1 MTNLNYI
8 IENLN
13 GRLSCDLF
21 SNDGPERP
29 LEVSLIILV
38 QGRSKSFLLLVLGFP
53 FDKRNGVNETQI
65 LTLPLITSYTYEMF

>member
-1 MTNLNYI
+1 MTNLNYT

-29 LEVSLIILV
+29 LEVALIILV
-38 QGRSKSFLLLVLGFP
+38 QGESRSFLLLVLGFP
-53 FDKRNGVNETQI
+53 FGKGDGVNETQI
-65 LTLPLITSYTYEMF
+65 LVLPLITSHPCEMF